1 MRHAASTW
9 QVLKLKGHG
18 EFHVEFLDT
27 AGQDEFHIMGTRY
40 RVDLRTARVPLE
52 YRQSTARVPLE
63 YR

>member
-9 QVLKLKGHG
+9 QVLKLKEHG

-27 AGQDEFHIMGTRY
+27 AGQDEFHLMGTRY
-40 RVDLRTARVPLE
+40 RVDPPNRL
-52 YRQSTARVPLE
+52 STARVPLE